1 MELNVIEQCLNIFK
15 TAAVQRRRVETFE
28 LREQG
33 NEKYTFTEP
42 RIHGFVYDPT
52 SGGLKKLEVDFG
64 EYMADLRSVY
74 DLYMPDSKESI
85 MPSSNRQEKS

>member
-42 RIHGFVYDPT
+42 RIHGFVYEKIG
-52 SGGLKKLEVDFG
+52 GGLYRRCRSRVGDGVEIKK
-64 EYMADLRSVY
+64 
-74 DLYMPDSKESI
+74 I
-85 MPSSNRQEKS
+85 